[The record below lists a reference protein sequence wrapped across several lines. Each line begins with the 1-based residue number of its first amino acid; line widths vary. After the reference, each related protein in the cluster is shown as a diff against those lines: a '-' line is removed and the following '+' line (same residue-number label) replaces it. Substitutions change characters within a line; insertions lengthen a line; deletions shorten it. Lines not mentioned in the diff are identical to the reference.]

1 MSAPV
6 WAREGADWPHRSASS
21 FVSAA
26 GLRWHVQRMGAGPPL
41 LLLHGTGA
49 ATHSWRDLM
58 PLLAARHEVIACD
71 LPGHGFTSRRQGGR
85 AALPWMARAV
95 GDLLATLG
103 VAPALI
109 VGHSAGAAVA
119 VRMVLDGRVA
129 PVPIVALSG
138 ALLPFPGPMHAWA
151 GGIARLLFVNPL
163 VPRLL
168 SWHGASTGAARRMI
182 AGTGSVIDAR
192 GMALYERLFAC
203 SGHIEG
209 ALAMMADWDLVALE
223 RDLPRL
229 AVPLT
234 LVAPAGDRFVAP
246 DVAARVARLV
256 PQATVVPVERLGHL
270 AHEEDA
276 AQVAAIVE
284 RAFSAAA
291 AGG

>member
-1 MSAPV
+1 MSAPA
-6 WAREGADWPHRSASS
+6 WSREGAGWPHRTTSR
-21 FVSAA
+21 FVSSS
-26 GLRWHVQRMGAGPPL
+26 GLTWHVQRMGAGTPL

-58 PLLAARHEVIACD
+58 PLLAARYDVITCD
-71 LPGHGFTSRRQGGR
+71 LPGHGFTSGRLGGR
-85 AALPWMARAV
+85 APLPWMARVV
-95 GDLLATLG
+95 GELLTTLD
-103 VAPALI
+103 VVPALI

-119 VRMVLDGRVA
+119 ARMVLDRRTA

-168 SWHGASTGAARRMI
+168 SWHGAATGAARRMI
-182 AGTGSVIDAR
+182 AGTGSTIDAR

-203 SGHIEG
+203 SGHIQG
-209 ALAMMADWDLVALE
+209 ALAMMAEWDLVTLE

-229 AVPLT
+229 LVPLT
-234 LVAPAGDRFVAP
+234 LVAPGGDRFVAP
-246 DVAARVARLV
+246 DVARGVARIV
-256 PQATVVPVERLGHL
+256 PHAAVVPVDRLGHL

-276 AQVAAIVE
+276 GQIAAIID
-284 RAFSAAA
+284 RAFNVAPAAA
-291 AGG
+291 